1 MFLLLWKLYESGIR
15 RDGSI
20 KAILRAIITR
30 VLLLYLL
37 TVIICPDYFYRMPQA
52 NYNSHVKIF
61 RKELTAFGLCA
72 SYVGSHIV

>member
-37 TVIICPDYFYRMPQA
+37 TVIICPY
-52 NYNSHVKIF
+52 
-61 RKELTAFGLCA
+61 KELFL
-72 SYVGSHIV
+72 SHATSEL